1 MISPMTKY
9 SFILLSGDQEKF
21 LEDVR
26 QLGVVDI
33 TRSVKPVDEKSSSM
47 LEKISETR
55 KILNVVEN
63 VDYSDD
69 KEYPAIETAA
79 SALIFESGCDAKIK
93 AVEKAADSIESLK
106 AELRTAV
113 KEKETR
119 LHWGAF
125 DAKRIEEL
133 ESAGFKLHFYT
144 VPEKKFEK
152 SWAEEYALQVINTVD
167 GNVLFVIITQDSE
180 EFSFPFSEI
189 QRPQGDW
196 QDSDKTIKRI
206 EEELVSEK
214 AVMLAA
220 KNSVDELKSEYD
232 KLRGDLDLYL
242 AGSAGE
248 KSSENM
254 ITAFVGF
261 APTTEDARLTS
272 EFNKMDIYWFKEDAV
287 EEDNPPIKLR
297 NNKFI
302 SMFEVLTGMYGMPV
316 YSEFDP
322 TPILGPFF
330 LLFFSMCMGDAG
342 YGILLIIIGLLMK
355 KYMPSMKSMAPLVT
369 TLGVG
374 TLVVGT
380 ILGTFFGISL
390 AGASWVPDWLKRC
403 MITGKVAGYDA
414 QMVLAIGIGVV
425 HICLAMVVKAIGY
438 TKRFGLKTTI
448 STWAWLI
455 LILGGLVTAGLALAG
470 VIDENVTKWI
480 VIVVGVISGL
490 GIYVFNTPGRNPL
503 INIGAGIWDTY
514 NMVTGLLG
522 DVLSYIRLYA
532 LGLAGGMLGGAFNN
546 LAYMAFDGMPMI
558 ANYIAFV
565 VIILFGHTLNLAM
578 SCLGAFV
585 HPLRL
590 TFVEYFKNSGYEG
603 KGVAYNPLTNNK

>member
-55 KILNVVEN
+55 RILNVVEN

-69 KEYPAIETAA
+69 KDYSEIEAAA

-119 LHWGAF
+119 LHWGTF

-152 SWAEEYALQVINTVD
+152 SWAETYALQVINTVD

-220 KNSVDELKSEYD
+220 KHSIGELKSEYD

-242 AGSAGE
+242 ASSAGE

-261 APTTEDARLTS
+261 APTTEDARLTA

-390 AGASWVPDWLKRC
+390 AGASWVPNWLKSC

-425 HICLAMVVKAIGY
+425 HICLAMLVKAIGY

-546 LAYMAFDGMPMI
+546 LAYMAFDGMPI
-558 ANYIAFV
+558 VANYIAFV

>member
-47 LEKISETR
+47 LEKISEIKSVLT
-55 KILNVVEN
+55 VVEN
-63 VDYSDD
+63 VDYSGDAD
-69 KEYPAIETAA
+69 FSEIQSVADSIV
-79 SALIFESGCDAKIK
+79 LESGCDAKIK
-93 AVEKAADSIESLK
+93 TVKNALDELESLK

-113 KEKETR
+113 KEKDSR
-119 LHWGAF
+119 LPWGTF
-125 DAKRIEEL
+125 DAKRFEEL
-133 ESAGFKLHFYT
+133 ESAGYNVHFYS
-144 VPEKKFEK
+144 VPEKKFDQ
-152 SWAEEYALQVINTVD
+152 SWKDLYALQVVNTID
-167 GNVLFVIITQDSE
+167 DNVFFVTVSPASE
-180 EFSFPFSEI
+180 EYSFPVPEI
-189 QRPQGDW
+189 QKPQGDW
-196 QDSDKTIKRI
+196 QDSENSIKRI
-206 EEELVSEK
+206 EEEIVYSK
-214 AVMLAA
+214 ANLLAV
-220 KNSVDELKSEYD
+220 KSSVEELKSGYD

-261 APTTEDARLTS
+261 APSTEDARLS
-272 EFNKMDIYWFKEDAV
+272 AEFDRMDIYWFKEDAV

-374 TLVVGT
+374 TFFVGT

-390 AGASWVPDWLKRC
+390 AGASWVPDWLKSC

-425 HICLAMVVKAIGY
+425 HICLAMIVKAVGY
-438 TKRFGLKTTI
+438 TKRFGLKHTI
-448 STWAWLI
+448 STWAWLV
-455 LILGGLVTAGLALAG
+455 LILGGLATAGLALAG
-470 VIDENVTKWI
+470 VIDETVTKWI
-480 VIVVGVISGL
+480 VIVVGIISGL

-503 INIGAGIWDTY
+503 INIGAGLWDTY

-532 LGLAGGMLGGAFNN
+532 LGLAGGMLGGAFND
-546 LAYMAFDGMPMI
+546 LAYMAFDGMPVVV
-558 ANYIAFV
+558 NYIAFALIV
-565 VIILFGHTLNLAM
+565 LFGHSLNLAM

-603 KGVAYNPLTNNK
+603 RGVAYNPLTNNK

>member
-47 LEKISETR
+47 LEKISEIKSVLT
-55 KILNVVEN
+55 VVEN
-63 VDYSDD
+63 VDYSGDAD
-69 KEYPAIETAA
+69 FSEIQSVADSIV
-79 SALIFESGCDAKIK
+79 LESGCDAKIK
-93 AVEKAADSIESLK
+93 TVENALDELESLK
-106 AELRTAV
+106 SELRTAV
-113 KEKETR
+113 REKDSR
-119 LHWGAF
+119 LPWGTF
-125 DAKRIEEL
+125 DAKRFEEL
-133 ESAGFKLHFYT
+133 ESAGYNVHFYS
-144 VPEKKFEK
+144 VPEKKFDQ
-152 SWAEEYALQVINTVD
+152 SWKDLYALQVVNTVD
-167 GNVLFVIITQDSE
+167 DNVFFVTVSPASE
-180 EFSFPFSEI
+180 EYSFPVPEI
-189 QRPQGDW
+189 QKPQGDW
-196 QDSDKTIKRI
+196 QDSENSIKRI
-206 EEELVSEK
+206 EEEIVYSK
-214 AVMLAA
+214 ANLLAV
-220 KNSVDELKSEYD
+220 KSSVEELKSGYD

-261 APTTEDARLTS
+261 APSTEDARLS
-272 EFNKMDIYWFKEDAV
+272 AEFDRMDIYWFKEDAV

-374 TLVVGT
+374 TFFVGT

-390 AGASWVPDWLKRC
+390 AGASWVPDWLKSC

-425 HICLAMVVKAIGY
+425 HICLAMIVKAVGY
-438 TKRFGLKTTI
+438 TKRFGLKHTI
-448 STWAWLI
+448 STWAWLV
-455 LILGGLVTAGLALAG
+455 LILGGLATAGLALAG
-470 VIDENVTKWI
+470 VIDETVTKWI
-480 VIVVGVISGL
+480 VIVVGIISGL

-503 INIGAGIWDTY
+503 INIGAGLWDTY

-532 LGLAGGMLGGAFNN
+532 LGLAGGMLGGAFND
-546 LAYMAFDGMPMI
+546 LAYMAFDGMPVVV
-558 ANYIAFV
+558 NYIAFALIV
-565 VIILFGHTLNLAM
+565 LFGHSLNLAM

-603 KGVAYNPLTNNK
+603 RGVAYNPLTNNK

>member
-47 LEKISETR
+47 LEKISEIKRVLT
-55 KILNVVEN
+55 VVEN
-63 VDYSDD
+63 VDYRAEPDFSEIQSVADS
-69 KEYPAIETAA
+69 IV
-79 SALIFESGCDAKIK
+79 LESGYDAKIK
-93 AVEKAADSIESLK
+93 TVENALDELESLK
-106 AELRTAV
+106 AELRAAV
-113 KEKETR
+113 REKDSR
-119 LHWGAF
+119 LPWGTF
-125 DAKRIEEL
+125 DAKRFEEL
-133 ESAGFKLHFYT
+133 ESAGYNVHFYS
-144 VPEKKFEK
+144 VPEKKFDQ
-152 SWAEEYALQVINTVD
+152 SWKDLYALQVVNTID
-167 GNVLFVIITQDSE
+167 DNVFFVTVSPASE
-180 EFSFPFSEI
+180 EYSFPVPEI
-189 QRPQGDW
+189 QKPQGDW
-196 QDSDKTIKRI
+196 QDSENSIKRI
-206 EEELVSEK
+206 EEEIVYSK
-214 AVMLAA
+214 ANLLAV
-220 KNSVDELKSEYD
+220 KSSVEELKSGYD

-261 APTTEDARLTS
+261 APSTEDARLS
-272 EFNKMDIYWFKEDAV
+272 AEFDRMDIYWFKEDAV

-374 TLVVGT
+374 TFFVGT

-390 AGASWVPDWLKRC
+390 AGASWVPDWLKSC

-425 HICLAMVVKAIGY
+425 HICLAMIVKAVGY
-438 TKRFGLKTTI
+438 TKRFGLKHTI
-448 STWAWLI
+448 STWAWLV
-455 LILGGLVTAGLALAG
+455 LILGGLATAGLALAG
-470 VIDENVTKWI
+470 VIDETVTKWI
-480 VIVVGVISGL
+480 VIVVGIISGL

-503 INIGAGIWDTY
+503 INIGAGLWDTY

-532 LGLAGGMLGGAFNN
+532 LGLAGGMLGGAFND
-546 LAYMAFDGMPMI
+546 LAYMAFDGMPVVV
-558 ANYIAFV
+558 NYIAFALIV
-565 VIILFGHTLNLAM
+565 LFGHSLNLAM

-603 KGVAYNPLTNNK
+603 RGVAYNPLTNNK

>member
-1 MISPMTKY
+1 
-9 SFILLSGDQEKF
+9 
-21 LEDVR
+21 
-26 QLGVVDI
+26 
-33 TRSVKPVDEKSSSM
+33 
-47 LEKISETR
+47 
-55 KILNVVEN
+55 
-63 VDYSDD
+63 
-69 KEYPAIETAA
+69 
-79 SALIFESGCDAKIK
+79 
-93 AVEKAADSIESLK
+93 
-106 AELRTAV
+106 
-113 KEKETR
+113 
-119 LHWGAF
+119 
-125 DAKRIEEL
+125 
-133 ESAGFKLHFYT
+133 
-144 VPEKKFEK
+144 
-152 SWAEEYALQVINTVD
+152 
-167 GNVLFVIITQDSE
+167 
-180 EFSFPFSEI
+180 
-189 QRPQGDW
+189 
-196 QDSDKTIKRI
+196 
-206 EEELVSEK
+206 
-214 AVMLAA
+214 
-220 KNSVDELKSEYD
+220 
-232 KLRGDLDLYL
+232 
-242 AGSAGE
+242 
-248 KSSENM
+248 M

-261 APTTEDARLTS
+261 APTTEDARLTV

-503 INIGAGIWDTY
+503 INIGAGVWDTY

-546 LAYMAFDGMPMI
+546 LAYMAFDGMPI
-558 ANYIAFV
+558 VANYIAFV

>member
-1 MISPMTKY
+1 
-9 SFILLSGDQEKF
+9 
-21 LEDVR
+21 
-26 QLGVVDI
+26 
-33 TRSVKPVDEKSSSM
+33 
-47 LEKISETR
+47 
-55 KILNVVEN
+55 
-63 VDYSDD
+63 
-69 KEYPAIETAA
+69 
-79 SALIFESGCDAKIK
+79 
-93 AVEKAADSIESLK
+93 
-106 AELRTAV
+106 
-113 KEKETR
+113 
-119 LHWGAF
+119 
-125 DAKRIEEL
+125 
-133 ESAGFKLHFYT
+133 
-144 VPEKKFEK
+144 
-152 SWAEEYALQVINTVD
+152 
-167 GNVLFVIITQDSE
+167 
-180 EFSFPFSEI
+180 
-189 QRPQGDW
+189 
-196 QDSDKTIKRI
+196 
-206 EEELVSEK
+206 
-214 AVMLAA
+214 
-220 KNSVDELKSEYD
+220 
-232 KLRGDLDLYL
+232 
-242 AGSAGE
+242 
-248 KSSENM
+248 M

-261 APTTEDARLTS
+261 APTTEDARLTA

-546 LAYMAFDGMPMI
+546 LAYMAFDGMPI
-558 ANYIAFV
+558 VANYIAFV